1 MAFPAYLLQEVP
13 KPQDFSQFFG
23 VLGAIVF
30 LGAFA
35 VFCYFKYGLGG
46 STDKSRKNGNGSAKK
61 SGDLDPAEWEKRIQA
76 VCALAIRS
84 ELELA
89 IATIKA
95 TVERIETEQ
104 DRQGEN
110 QTNSIGKLAEA
121 VNKLALAIAKA
132 RGVTGDD

>member
-1 MAFPAYLLQEVP
+1 MLLAAHLFQESP

-30 LGAFA
+30 LSAFA
-35 VFCYFKYGLGG
+35 VFCYFKYGPGG
-46 STDKSRKNGNGSAKK
+46 STDRSRKNGNGSTKK
-61 SGDLDPAEWEKRIQA
+61 SGDLDPAEWEKRIQIT
-76 VCALAIRS
+76 CAAAIKS
-84 ELELA
+84 ELELS
-89 IATIKA
+89 IATIKG

-104 DRQGEN
+104 DRQGES